1 MSKDYLPT
9 QVNPLRFAENATQ
22 LHGHLF
28 IKDMQRL
35 TPSLYKQDGEVEV
48 RLQFGIDAQGIRFL
62 KGLAS
67 AQLTLQCQRC
77 MEAFTHEI
85 SGDFTYAMVSDEEKA
100 KRLPKHYDPVFVIED
115 SLNIQDMVEEELII
129 NLPIVP
135 MHCSEDCKI
144 QLPITVAADP
154 GATVAADHPFKVI
167 ELLKV
172 KNKEE

>member
-35 TPSLYKQDGEVEV
+35 TPSLFKSEGEVEV
-48 RLQFGIDAQGIRFL
+48 RLQFGIDERGIRFL
-62 KGLAS
+62 KGLAI

-77 MEAFTHEI
+77 MEAFVRDI
-85 SGDFTYAMVSDEEKA
+85 SGDFIYAMVSDEEKA
-100 KRLPKHYDPVFVIED
+100 KRLPKRYDPVFVID
-115 SLNIQDMVEEELII
+115 DTLNIQDIVEEELII

-144 QLPITVAADP
+144 QLPITVASEP
-154 GATVAADHPFKVI
+154 SATQEMDHPFKVI

-172 KNKEE
+172 RNKDE

>member
-9 QVNPLRFAENATQ
+9 QVNPLRFAENATL
-22 LHGHLF
+22 LHGHLS

-35 TPSLYKQDGEVEV
+35 TPSLFKSDGEVEV

-62 KGLAS
+62 QGLAT
-67 AQLTLQCQRC
+67 AELTLQCQRC
-77 MEAFTHEI
+77 MEAFVHEV
-85 SGDFTYAMVSDEEKA
+85 SGDFIYAMVGDEEKA
-100 KRLPKHYDPVFVIED
+100 KRLPKQYDPVFVVDEI
-115 SLNIQDMVEEELII
+115 LNIQDLVEEELII

-144 QLPITVAADP
+144 HLPITVASDP
-154 GATVAADHPFKVI
+154 GAAEEIENPFKVI

-172 KNKEE
+172 RNKDE

>member
-35 TPSLYKQDGEVEV
+35 TPSLFKSEGEVEV
-48 RLQFGIDAQGIRFL
+48 RLQFGIDERGIRFL
-62 KGLAS
+62 KGLAI

-77 MEAFTHEI
+77 MEAFVRDI
-85 SGDFTYAMVSDEEKA
+85 SGDFIYAMVSD
-100 KRLPKHYDPVFVIED
+100 PVFVID
-115 SLNIQDMVEEELII
+115 DTLNIQDIVEEELII

-144 QLPITVAADP
+144 QLPITVASEP
-154 GATVAADHPFKVI
+154 SATQEMDHPFKVI

-172 KNKEE
+172 RNKDE